1 MSRHSQRSGVTLIEL
16 LVVISIVSILVGLLL
31 PAVQSAREAARRTQC
46 SSNMRMIGL
55 AMSNYESAYRVLPA
69 AAVWRGRGIR
79 LVGGSW
85 YFPGTRDYSDN
96 GNTWANDGFQAGF
109 FIAILP
115 YLEQSAVYDRWNFSL
130 PVSAPANREV
140 RGTAV
145 STYVC
150 PSDPY
155 SSFRGDFQGGNW
167 ARGNYGVNA
176 GPNGRCL
183 GSRIFMPGIGSF
195 SMCDQMGLPRESGIE
210 IAPFDPFR
218 VNQVWGS
225 GVAGINRFFR
235 ISEAT
240 DGTSNTVAVD
250 ELRAGIHSRDRRGV
264 WALPMIGSSITFGSG
279 RWNYG
284 GIRPN
289 VCRREADQI
298 QDCNA
303 VLLAVGQL
311 SASQCMP
318 CTDFG
323 ASYMATARSLHPGG
337 VQTMNLDGSV
347 RFTAH
352 EIDLDVWTAIHTRAG
367 GETVNVDP

>member
-1 MSRHSQRSGVTLIEL
+1 MSRYSQRSGVTLIEL

-55 AMSNYESAYRVLPA
+55 AMSNNESAYRVLPA

-115 YLEQSAVYDRWNFSL
+115 YVEQSAVYDRWNFSL

-150 PSDPY
+150 PSDPF

-176 GPNGRCL
+176 GPN
-183 GSRIFMPGIGSF
+183 
-195 SMCDQMGLPRESGIE
+195 
-210 IAPFDPFR
+210 
-218 VNQVWGS
+218 
-225 GVAGINRFFR
+225 AGINRFFEYLKPR
-235 ISEAT
+235 MERVIQSQWMNFGQEST
-240 DGTSNTVAVD
+240 RGI
-250 ELRAGIHSRDRRGV
+250 AGE
-264 WALPMIGSSITFGSG
+264 PG
-279 RWNYG
+279 R
-284 GIRPN
+284 
-289 VCRREADQI
+289 CQ
-298 QDCNA
+298 
-303 VLLAVGQL
+303 
-311 SASQCMP
+311 
-318 CTDFG
+318 
-323 ASYMATARSLHPGG
+323 
-337 VQTMNLDGSV
+337 
-347 RFTAH
+347 
-352 EIDLDVWTAIHTRAG
+352 
-367 GETVNVDP
+367 